1 MERFASLLVVALL
14 TVVGAAGCGSS
25 NDRACGPVVHDPL
38 DPGSGVHV
46 LPGAPTPSYLVNPP
60 TSGAH
65 QPGPSIDG
73 PVRTPIAPQ
82 LQVGVLEEGRVLI
95 QYEGV
100 SDADVAKLEAL
111 DSDQVLVAPASSL
124 PGDTVVSATAWVTHQ
139 NCRAVDI
146 DTLET
151 FARHFAGKGPGGH

>member
-1 MERFASLLVVALL
+1 MRRPASLLAAALL
-14 TVVGAAGCGSS
+14 VVCASGCGSS

-46 LPGAPTPSYLVNPP
+46 LPGAPTPSYLVDPP

-73 PVRTPIAPQ
+73 PVRAPIAPQ

-95 QYEGV
+95 QYHGV

-124 PGDTVVSATAWVTHQ
+124 PKGTEVAATAWVTHQ
-139 NCRAVDI
+139 YCRAVDVGE
-146 DTLET
+146 LET
-151 FARHFAGKGPGGH
+151 FVSHFAGKGPGGH